1 LLKKSNLRR
10 TIIQIIEDRYSN
22 WKEKALY
29 LDSLLEKE
37 EKSEEIFIQIIKT
50 HPRERLRKGA
60 ASILGYLK
68 RIEIT
73 DQLFDQ
79 VFKEPKWSVR
89 FPLAQAFG
97 IQYGNEAIEKMIK
110 EYNELTK
117 DCNEV
122 QKHRLKVIFAEVLGL
137 MGLSE
142 GIPLL
147 IAILK
152 EIGNKRDKFSIELI
166 IQCLY
171 SLGEIKDKSIVEFL
185 LLYSAESQYS
195 TESIRK
201 SANHAIEKIAKNFG
215 FTSKQALLDDINKE
229 K

>member
-1 LLKKSNLRR
+1 LKKSKQRR
-10 TIIQIIEDRYSN
+10 TIIQVIEDRYSN
-22 WKEKALY
+22 WKEKALFI
-29 LDSLLEKE
+29 DRILEKE
-37 EKSEEIFIQIIKT
+37 EESQEIFIQIIRA
-50 HPRERLRKGA
+50 HPKEKLRKGA

-73 DQLFDQ
+73 EQLFDQ
-79 VFKEPKWSVR
+79 IFREPKWSVR
-89 FPLAQAFG
+89 YPLAQSFG
-97 IQYGNEAIEKMIK
+97 KQFGNEAIEKLIK
-110 EYNELTK
+110 EYNDLTK
-117 DCNEV
+117 ESNEI
-122 QKHRLKVIFAEVLGL
+122 QKHRLKVIFAEALGL

-147 IAILK
+147 TAILK
-152 EIGNKRDKFSIELI
+152 EIGNSRDELSIELI

-171 SLGEIKDKSIVEFL
+171 SLGEIKDKSVVEFL

-201 SANHAIEKIAKNFG
+201 SANHAIEKIAKNYG
-215 FTSKQALLDDINKE
+215 FTSKQALLDEINKE